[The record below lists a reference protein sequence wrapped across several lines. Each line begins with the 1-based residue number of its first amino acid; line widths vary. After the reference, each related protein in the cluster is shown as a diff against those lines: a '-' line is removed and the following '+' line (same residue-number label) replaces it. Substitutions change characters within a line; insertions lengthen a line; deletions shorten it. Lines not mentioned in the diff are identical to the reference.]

1 VVDALYP
8 YERASI
14 WHRSYLN
21 AALEHLLVWADLVA
35 PLRFHPEQELI
46 HTLRPA
52 YTLSRAALEA
62 ASQAVWVSAGGSA
75 AECARR
81 HLRLIR
87 WDYAEHRK
95 SVQDPAVK
103 QRIRAMDETLLTR
116 VEERLSVDELIVPS
130 LIAVLRDAAQVIGV
144 SADELE
150 RVWRAASG
158 AAHGKFWPSV
168 ALQHVVPV
176 DEHEPGQMR
185 TLSVPDV
192 AAMTEVLR
200 LASRMTTWGVLRHAD
215 FSGFEIQPLIDEGKR
230 WLASVVPLRDDADP
244 GQ

>member
-1 VVDALYP
+1 MSLTGPTQRPLTTRRVRVRSVRDVSRHHM
-8 YERASI
+8 ERVTGI
-14 WHRSYLN
+14 
-21 AALEHLLVWADLVA
+21 E
-35 PLRFHPEQELI
+35 PEQELI

-150 RVWRAASG
+150 RVSGEPLTTTSWRAASERRQ
-158 AAHGKFWPSV
+158 AASSGRRWRSK
-168 ALQHVVPV
+168 HVVPV
-176 DEHEPGQMR
+176 DRRAR
-185 TLSVPDV
+185 TQ
-192 AAMTEVLR
+192 
-200 LASRMTTWGVLRHAD
+200 AD
-215 FSGFEIQPLIDEGKR
+215 ALP
-230 WLASVVPLRDDADP
+230 
-244 GQ
+244 